1 MTGWMIAAGVY
12 GVMSAVAFIAY
23 AIDKRWARLARRRIP
38 EATLH
43 AVELLG
49 GWPGAFLAQRIV
61 RHKNAKASYQVVF
74 WLIVVLHL
82 VVWSWLLMGAPGSH

>member
-1 MTGWMIAAGVY
+1 MTGWMVAAGVY
-12 GVMSAVAFIAY
+12 GGMSAVAFIAY
-23 AIDKRWARLARRRIP
+23 AIDKRCARLARRRIP

-43 AVELLG
+43 TVELLG

-74 WLIVVLHL
+74 WLIVALHL
-82 VVWSWLLMGAPGSH
+82 AVWGWLLAGTPGFR